1 MSAIAEETRDYIDLG
16 TQGGAE
22 EKFDLAER
30 LIRIGTLL
38 SAEKDLQKLISMIT
52 TEARGLTQTQA
63 STLYLV
69 DQEQNTI
76 SFFISDSTRF
86 NQVKMKLTS
95 ESIAGYVG
103 LTGKTLNIPDVY
115 ELDPALPYKFNKSFD
130 VKSGFRTRSMLVFP
144 LHRQSGDILGVLQLI
159 NKKVNGEN
167 LVFDEQDLKIAR
179 SLGSQSSVA
188 IENTLLYREI
198 ENLFDSFVRYSSTAI
213 DARDPCTGGH
223 SRRVAMYSVGL
234 ALATGKFTKAECRE
248 IYYAAWLHDIGKI
261 GVRESVLTKEN
272 KLTATELEVVRLRF
286 EIMKERTR
294 TEHAK
299 RMLEV
304 VGSAAVESK
313 EAVCADIMKQCEEAI
328 EAIDAD
334 YRFLAEINVPGFMTD
349 EMIARLDTIFKK
361 QGQDAQGRA
370 IPCLTQYEFE
380 NFIVRKGNL
389 TATELVEMQS
399 HVQKTYEILKQ
410 IPFTKELARVP
421 EFAGKHHE
429 KLDATGYPN
438 RIPQQ
443 LIPLQVRILTIADI
457 YDALVAQ
464 DRPYKKAMPVDKAL
478 KILGFEAKDGKLDQ
492 ELLDLF
498 IEKDVYKMEE
508 MPDLDFNLGI

>member
-1 MSAIAEETRDYIDLG
+1 MNATAEETRDYIQLPA
-16 TQGGAE
+16 GAESE
-22 EKFDLAER
+22 EKFDLAQR

-52 TEARGLTQTQA
+52 TEARGLTQTAA

-69 DQEQNTI
+69 DHEQKTI

-103 LTGKTLNIPDVY
+103 MTGKTLNIPDVY

-130 VKSGFRTRSMLVFP
+130 VKSGFRTKSMLVFP

-159 NKKVNGEN
+159 NKTVNGEIR
-167 LVFDEQDLKIAR
+167 VFDEQDLRIAR
-179 SLGSQSSVA
+179 SLGSQASVA
-188 IENTLLYREI
+188 IENTLLYKEI

-234 ALATGKFTKAECRE
+234 ALATGKFTKAEIRE

-261 GVRESVLTKEN
+261 GVREAVLTKAN
-272 KLTATELEVVRLRF
+272 KLTDTELEVVRLRF
-286 EIMKERTR
+286 EMLKERVR
-294 TEHAK
+294 NDHHK
-299 RMLEV
+299 RILEIALSNDV
-304 VGSAAVESK
+304 ADRDAIV
-313 EAVCADIMKQCEEAI
+313 ADIRKQCEDAVSAI
-328 EAIDAD
+328 EDD
-334 YRFLAEINVPGFMTD
+334 FKFLLEVNVPGFMTD
-349 EMIARLDTIFKK
+349 EMVARLDAIFKK
-361 QGQDAQGRA
+361 QYVDGLNPA
-370 IPCLTQYEFE
+370 IPYLSPHEYE
-380 NFIVRKGNL
+380 NLAVRKGNL
-389 TATELVEMQS
+389 TSTERVEMEG
-399 HVQKTYEILKQ
+399 HVQKTFEILKQ

-421 EFAGKHHE
+421 EIASKHHE
-429 KLDATGYPN
+429 KLDASGYPN
-438 RIPQQ
+438 RIPQG

-492 ELLDLF
+492 ELLNLF
-498 IEKDVYKMEE
+498 IEKEVYKMEE
-508 MPDLDFNLGI
+508 MPALDFNVN